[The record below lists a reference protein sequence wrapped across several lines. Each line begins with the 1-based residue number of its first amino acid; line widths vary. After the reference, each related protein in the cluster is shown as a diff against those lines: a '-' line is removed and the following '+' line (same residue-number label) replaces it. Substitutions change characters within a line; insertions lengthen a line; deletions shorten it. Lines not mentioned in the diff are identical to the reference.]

1 MKHKI
6 NLDMIGMVVCW
17 YGNMV
22 VWCSCC
28 HCQHEL
34 CNDDTYLNLLIFFQG
49 LFDIDEMAKVVEE
62 CDKSL

>member
-1 MKHKI
+1 
-6 NLDMIGMVVCW
+6 MVIWW
-17 YGNMV
+17 YGVRV
-22 VWCSCC
+22 VTVK
-28 HCQHEL
+28 HEL